1 MSASRFVGRVG
12 GLAIALGAGAAIY
25 SGTAVAWAD
34 TSSPAGSVSAG
45 PATGRAAHSSP
56 AQANKAARTNKPAA
70 AQANRRAAA
79 APAAVS
85 VSAATA
91 AVSVDAPATTDTPL
105 AWTVMAYRRRAA
117 ATTANAATVSAAAAT
132 LTQPEIMG
140 PSGVPIPSQNYVDK
154 VMQYYIRP
162 GGLIGLDPQP
172 QVIFTPEGL
181 YPITGVKS
189 LPLNTSVNQ
198 GIQILSDTLK
208 ALPDGTPTSVFGY
221 SQSAIISGLLQ
232 GGFTVGTGSSAVTYT
247 VPANIADSVNFVLVG
262 NELNPDGG
270 LLSRFTATQYAPALN
285 LPSLGLD
292 FYGATPPSAY
302 DTTNYT
308 LEYDGFA
315 DFPRYPLNFLADLN
329 AGLGLAFVHTKYA
342 PGPDC
347 KSYCTTLE
355 QVQTAA
361 PLPTSV
367 PAGSTVQEQ
376 YYFMPTNNLPLVEP
390 LRLIPLI
397 GNPIADLIQ
406 PVLKVIVDLGYGD
419 AAHGFASGGQPFA
432 NQLVPFGLFPQVDPL
447 EVVSRLING
456 VGEGINAFV
465 NDFTPTGSIAREL
478 SAVSAPNL
486 STLTLPS
493 PDGLITG
500 LQNIITKVTGAIG
513 SSTAS
518 LYAGLLPTADLVNA
532 IVVALPGYDV
542 NLFLGGI
549 KQMLSG
555 DLIGGLVNAIGLPIA
570 ADVGLVTTAS
580 LVGALAWAQSLAGFV
595 GINITG

>member
-1 MSASRFVGRVG
+1 VGAAVF
-12 GLAIALGAGAAIY
+12 GLAD
-25 SGTAVAWAD
+25 AVAWAD
-34 TSSPAGSVSAG
+34 STSPSGSAGTSVSAG
-45 PATGRAAHSSP
+45 PATGRAVNAGVSRP
-56 AQANKAARTNKPAA
+56 KATAARTNKPAA
-70 AQANRRAAA
+70 AQTTRRVAV
-79 APAAVS
+79 APPAVAVS
-85 VSAATA
+85 VSPASASTGSPAATE
-91 AVSVDAPATTDTPL
+91 APLDL
-105 AWTVMAYRRRAA
+105 TVMPYSRQATVTAA
-117 ATTANAATVSAAAAT
+117 STTVSAAAA
-132 LTQPEIMG
+132 LTQPVIMG
-140 PSGVPIPSQNYVDK
+140 PSGVPIPSPFYVSQVMNYYVR
-154 VMQYYIRP
+154 QPSGAILQPPYE
-162 GGLIGLDPQP
+162 DPQP

-189 LPLNTSVNQ
+189 LPLNTSVDQ
-198 GIQILSDTLK
+198 GIHILSDTLE
-208 ALPDGTPTSVFGY
+208 ALPAGTPTTVFGY

-232 GGFTVGTGSSAVTYT
+232 DGFTVGTGASAVTYT

-270 LLSRFTATQYAPALN
+270 LLSRFTATDYAPALS

-292 FYGATPPSAY
+292 FYGATPPQAF

-342 PGPDC
+342 PGQSC

-355 QVQTAA
+355 QVQTAI
-361 PLPTSV
+361 PLPTLV
-367 PAGSTVQEQ
+367 PAGSTVVQN
-376 YYFMPTNNLPLVEP
+376 YFFMPTDNLPLVEP
-390 LRLIPLI
+390 LRMIPII

-406 PVLKVIVDLGYGD
+406 PVLKAIVDLGYGD
-419 AAHGFASGGQPFA
+419 AAHGYASGGQPFA

-456 VGEGINAFV
+456 VGEGITAFV

-478 SAVSAPNL
+478 SALSAPNL
-486 STLTLPS
+486 SSLALPT

-500 LQNIITKVTGAIG
+500 LQNLITKVTGAIG
-513 SSTAS
+513 GSTAA

-532 IVVALPGYDV
+532 IVVALPGYDAS
-542 NLFLGGI
+542 LFLGGI
-549 KQMLSG
+549 KQMMSG

-580 LVGALAWAQSLAGFV
+580 LVGALAWAQSIAGFF
-595 GINITG
+595 GINLTA